1 MDLPPSAPANIESS
15 RVSSCDWRAIW
26 CGAVVAA
33 AVSFVLLSF
42 GSALGFAVASPSS
55 TWRDTSAI
63 LSVTSGLWLLLTSLA
78 SFGLGGYL
86 GGRLRLRSEESVED
100 SEFRD
105 GSQGLAVWAVALI
118 IGAVLTFAAGR
129 AVGTPTAV
137 SSNPAASAAMAEPL
151 LALELD
157 QLFRSDRKLTDAGDA
172 EIRAQAARIIPSG
185 LGHSGMAAD
194 DRAYLV
200 RMVEQRTGLAPP
212 QAETRVAEIVSKAND
227 AMTRARH
234 AAVILAFMIG
244 ASLLIGA
251 AAAWISAVAG
261 GEHRVGTSG
270 VHFWRRWDVN
280 RMFIIR

>member
-1 MDLPPSAPANIESS
+1 MDLPPPSPANIESS
-15 RVSSCDWRAIW
+15 RVSAGDWRAIW

-55 TWRDTSAI
+55 TWRDTSAL

-86 GGRLRLRSEESVED
+86 GSRLRLRSEETLEE

-105 GSQGLAVWAVALI
+105 GTHGLVVWALALI
-118 IGAVLTFAAGR
+118 IGAVLTFAAARAIQTPSTGR
-129 AVGTPTAV
+129 
-137 SSNPAASAAMAEPL
+137 SNPANSAAMGEPR

-157 QLFRSDRKLTDAGDA
+157 QLFRSDRKLPDAGDA
-172 EIRAQAARIIPSG
+172 EIRAQAARIITSG

-212 QAETRVAEIVSKAND
+212 QAETRVTEIVSKAND
-227 AMTRARH
+227 AITRARH

-251 AAAWISAVAG
+251 AVAWVSAVAG
-261 GEHRVGTSG
+261 GEHRVGTSAQ
-270 VHFWRRWDVN
+270 HFWRRRDVN